1 MSMPF
6 ARWIRWSPGLG
17 VGLACFLGA
26 AMNGVRAAET
36 NSADPAAALRWL
48 GLAFTPEQEQQL
60 ERQAKLQR
68 AGLDAVRARP
78 LDPGRSQALVFRPWS
93 DSVPAAIPD
102 GFHWS
107 PPAGIQRPGNNEELA
122 WLGVAEL
129 SALLRARLVTS
140 EELTRLCLA
149 RLRRFD
155 ERLHCV
161 VNLTEERAL
170 ESARRAD
177 VEIRAGRWRGP
188 LHGVPYGA
196 KDLIDVRGVPSTWG
210 VAVRTN
216 AVATADAT
224 VIARLEEAGAVL
236 VAKLSLGEL
245 AMGDV
250 WFGGKTR
257 NPWAPDSGSSGS
269 SAGSASSVAAGLL
282 PFAIGSETLGSIV
295 SPATVCGV
303 TGLRPTFG
311 RVPRTGAM
319 TLCPS
324 LDKLGVLARSAE
336 DCALV
341 LEVLRRPDGKD
352 ASVVAA
358 GFQWDNTLGITG
370 MRIGVLSADLQ
381 RDDAG
386 RTNHAAVIEWLRT
399 AGAEVHEVRWPS
411 YPGDALGLILMAEA
425 SASFEAWV
433 RDGRAEGLVQQEGGS
448 WPNQFRAAR
457 LIPAV
462 EYLEANRGRGEL
474 AEAMEKELASHDAV
488 LAPAWVGETLLY
500 SNYSGHPC
508 VVFPNGPKE
517 GSRPA
522 TVCLIGRWF
531 GESALLRVARAY
543 QAKSKWHRGRPPGF

>member
-1 MSMPF
+1 VV
-6 ARWIRWSPGLG
+6 LVLL
-17 VGLACFLGA
+17 VGLAVD
-26 AMNGVRAAET
+26 GVCAAET

-48 GLAFTPEQEQQL
+48 GLTFTPEQEQRL
-60 ERQAKLQR
+60 GKQAKRQR
-68 AGLDAVRARP
+68 AGLEAVRARP
-78 LDPGRSQALVFRPWS
+78 LDPGRPQTLVFRPWP
-93 DSVPAAIPD
+93 DSVPAAIAD
-102 GFHWS
+102 GFRWTPS
-107 PPAGIQRPGNNEELA
+107 TDVRRPENDEELA

-155 ERLHCV
+155 GRLHCV

-177 VEIRAGRWRGP
+177 VEIAAGRWRGP

-196 KDLIDVRGVPSTWG
+196 KDLLDVKGVPSTWG
-210 VAVRTN
+210 VAVRSN

-224 VIARLEEAGAVL
+224 VIARLEQAGAVL
-236 VAKLSLGEL
+236 IAKLSLGEL
-245 AMGDV
+245 AMGDI

-324 LDKLGVLARSAE
+324 LDKLGVLARSAQ

-341 LEVLRRPDGKD
+341 LEIIRGPDGRD
-352 ASVVAA
+352 HSVVAA
-358 GFQWDNTLGITG
+358 GFQWDNTPGIAG

-381 RDDAG
+381 RDEVG
-386 RTNHAAVIEWLRT
+386 RTNHATLVEWLRK
-399 AGAEVHEVRWPS
+399 AGAEVAEVQWPS
-411 YPGDALGLILMAEA
+411 HPRDALSLILMAEA
-425 SASFEAWV
+425 SASFESWV

-462 EYLEANRGRGEL
+462 EYLEACRGRGEL
-474 AEAMEKELASHDAV
+474 AEAMEKILASYDAV
-488 LAPAWVGETLLY
+488 VAPAWMGETLPY

-517 GSRPA
+517 GNRAA

-543 QAKSKWHRGRPPGF
+543 QTESKWHRGRPPGF

>member
-1 MSMPF
+1 MPC
-6 ARWIRWSPGLG
+6 AGWIRRLVAPGLAFVLA
-17 VGLACFLGA
+17 VG
-26 AMNGVRAAET
+26 NGVWAAENPST
-36 NSADPAAALRWL
+36 NAAAALRWFGL
-48 GLAFTPEQEQQL
+48 GFTPEQEQQL
-60 ERQAKLQR
+60 EKQAKRHR
-68 AGLDAVRARP
+68 AGLEAVRAHP
-78 LDPGRSQALVFRPWS
+78 VDPARSQTLVFRPWP
-93 DSVPAAIPD
+93 DAVPAAIPD

-107 PPAGIQRPGNNEELA
+107 PPAGVRRPGNDEDLA
-122 WLGVAEL
+122 WLGVADL

-140 EELTRLCLA
+140 EELTRLALA

-155 ERLHCV
+155 GRLRV
-161 VNLTEERAL
+161 VVDFTEERAM

-177 VEIRAGRWRGP
+177 VEIGAGRWRGP
-188 LHGVPYGA
+188 LHGIPYGA
-196 KDLIDVRGVPSTWG
+196 KDLLDVKGVPSTWG
-210 VAVRTN
+210 VAVRSN

-224 VIARLEEAGAVL
+224 VIARLEQAGAVL

-269 SAGSASSVAAGLL
+269 SAGSASTVAAGLL

-324 LDKLGVLARSAE
+324 LDKLGVLARTAE

-341 LEVLRRPDGKD
+341 LEILRGPDGRD
-352 ASVVAA
+352 HSVVAA
-358 GFQWDNTLGITG
+358 GFQWDNTPGITG
-370 MRIGVLSADLQ
+370 LRIGVLSAHLQ

-386 RTNHAAVIEWLRT
+386 RTNHAAVVDWLKT
-399 AGAEVHEVRWPS
+399 AGAEVNEVRWPTH
-411 YPGDALGLILMAEA
+411 PGDALLLILKAEA

-433 RDGRAEGLVQQEGGS
+433 RDGRAEGLVQQDDGS

-474 AEAMEKELASHDAV
+474 AEAMEKVLASHDAV
-488 LAPAWVGETLLY
+488 LAPAWVGESLLY
-500 SNYSGHPC
+500 SNFSGHPC

-517 GSRPA
+517 GTRAA

-543 QAKSKWHRGRPPGF
+543 QAGSKWHRGRPPGF